1 MIYVNV
7 QKSDLQDE
15 TTLKTIV
22 GRVLFE
28 KLVGSRFDR
37 GEKAFKY
44 YNGELP
50 NVELKQ
56 DSNFKPKKFNF
67 AKPQTDLAVK
77 TFIGGLPDITTVG
90 KKTEKDKISI
100 FNQKLYI
107 KAFGKHIF
115 ETAKNGSIYGSG
127 FVAIYNKVGDTFP
140 SFRALN
146 PRYADVVYDCTLAHE
161 KLFAFNCYE
170 TTEIDGK
177 GNREQYYYI
186 YIYTEDMIY
195 TYKAVM
201 NKVRTSTIPDQS
213 KDTTILP
220 LNVFY
225 LTNGEKTNKQPH
237 GFSNIPIFEFP
248 NNGEYLGDTECV
260 QELYDLYNSVQNNRA
275 LNVKQVVDYV
285 LMLKNVRLGN
295 KEEQDEMIKMLK
307 LHRLLPVE
315 GEDVDAKY
323 LTNPLNQSEAETL
336 CKSIK
341 DCIHYITRI
350 PDLSS
355 VDFSQNASDP
365 ILKIKTKPLLDLCG
379 EKEIYWNEPYL
390 ELIKT
395 IVKWCEKNDK
405 DGFRKYGFD
414 TDLISFNYAH
424 PLPSNDLDIVTQIS
438 NLSNAGVLNPTMA
451 LQEISWI
458 KNVAEYEKGIEEWNE
473 KVDKRKQ
480 IVKNNNDNGVNETN
494 IERQNQNP
502 MSIDQIAN
510 KRNGA
515 KGQANK
521 ISDNNV

>member
-7 QKSDLQDE
+7 RKSDLKDGKSIAA
-15 TTLKTIV
+15 LL

-28 KLVGSRFDR
+28 KFVGERFDK
-37 GEKAFKY
+37 GEKAFRY

-50 NVELKQ
+50 IVDIKQ
-56 DSNFKPKKFNF
+56 SADFVAKKFNF

-77 TFIGGLPDITTVG
+77 TFIGTLPDITTVG
-90 KKTEKDKISI
+90 KKAEKEKITI
-100 FNQKLYI
+100 FNQKLYL
-107 KAFGKHIF
+107 KAFPKHIF
-115 ETAKNGSIYGSG
+115 ETAKNSSIYGTS
-127 FVAIYNKVGDTFP
+127 FIALYNKVGDTFP

-146 PRYADVVYDCTLAHE
+146 PRYADVVYDCTLSHE

-170 TTEIDGK
+170 VNEIEN
-177 GNREQYYYI
+177 GNRTQYYHI
-186 YIYTEDMIY
+186 YVYTDKMIY
-195 TYKAVM
+195 TFKANC
-201 NKVRTSTIPDQS
+201 NKIRTATIPDQS
-213 KDTTILP
+213 RDTLVLP
-220 LNVFY
+220 LATFLDSKGKNINV
-225 LTNGEKTNKQPH
+225 QPH
-237 GFSNIPIFEFP
+237 GFNGIPIFEFP

-260 QELYDLYNSVQNNRA
+260 QELYDLYNAVQNNRA

-295 KEEQDEMIKMLK
+295 KEEQEEMVKLLK
-307 LHRLLPVE
+307 IHRILPVE
-315 GEDVDAKY
+315 GENVDAKY
-323 LTNPLNQSEAETL
+323 LTNPLNQTEAETL

-390 ELIKT
+390 QLIKT
-395 IVKWCEKNDK
+395 VIEWCKNNDRE
-405 DGFRKYGFD
+405 GFAKYGFD

-438 NLSNAGVLNPTMA
+438 NLSNANVLNPSMA

-458 KNVAEYEKGIEEWNE
+458 KNVAEYEKGVKEWNE
-473 KVDKRKQ
+473 IIDKRKKNA
-480 IVKNNNDNGVNETN
+480 KNNNTSGVNETN
-494 IERQNQNP
+494 IERQNSVP
-502 MSIDQIAN
+502 MSTDELDN

-515 KGQANK
+515 KGQAEK